1 MRERPILMSAPM
13 VRALLKGTKTQ
24 TRRVALHTLCGVR
37 VARLACD
44 PAPDVRA
51 CPYGAP
57 GDRLW
62 VRESAWLYG
71 QWWKDGFTSR
81 GRQRWT
87 FSMAFG
93 QQVRYERPHD
103 DELTFYGSAHP
114 GFAFRP
120 SIHMPRWAS
129 RLTLRITD
137 VRVERLQEISADD
150 CRSEGHPTDWSRSPA
165 PEVHDDAARDWYR
178 DLWDSLNAA
187 RGYGWDANPWVWVVE
202 FERLDCAD
210 DCPPGHCACHDG
222 DARTVNRTH
231 TADAAGEGDA

>member
-13 VRALLKGTKTQ
+13 VRALLNGTKTQ
-24 TRRVALHTLCGVR
+24 TRRVAMHTVCGVR
-37 VARLACD
+37 VARLAFD

-57 GDRLW
+57 GDLLW
-62 VRESAWLYG
+62 VRETHYVESSGYVDGSGRRILYRA
-71 QWWKDGFTSR
+71 DGEAPTT
-81 GRQRWT
+81 WT
-87 FSMAFG
+87 
-93 QQVRYERPHD
+93 
-103 DELTFYGSAHP
+103 
-114 GFAFRP
+114 P

-150 CRSEGHPTDWSRSPA
+150 CRAEGHPTDWSRSPA

-178 DLWDSLNAA
+178 DLWDSINGSGA
-187 RGYGWDANPWVWVVE
+187 WDANPWVWVVE

-210 DCPPGHCACHDG
+210 DCPPGACACDDG
-222 DARTVNRTH
+222 DARTVKRGVPEVRFGNPE
-231 TADAAGEGDA
+231 ADPCA